1 MLHAQLEALVEI
13 ARQRNMSRAAEA
25 LYVTQPALTARM
37 RALER
42 HIGSQLLARTG
53 RGMQLTAAG
62 EAFLPYATRA
72 LESVDQGRTLL
83 RRLERGEAGELIVG
97 AAPAISTYVLPRAL
111 RAFRE
116 RSPDVELRVRTG
128 HSEDVFELVVQGQVD
143 LGLARQLSRSDV
155 EQLHLYDDELVL
167 VVGAAHEL
175 ARREVASV
183 ADLAGEQLILFDTSS
198 SYHELTGALFRRAGV
213 TPRGVMELDNIDATK
228 KMIAQGLGVG
238 FLPHAAVIE
247 ELAAGTLATS
257 SIVDA
262 EPLRRP
268 IVAITRSGSW
278 PLSGPAE
285 AFLELLKGFDLPGV
299 SRLAQ

>member
-1 MLHAQLEALVEI
+1 MLYAQLEALVEI

-25 LYVTQPALTARM
+25 LYVTQPALSARM
-37 RALER
+37 RALEQ
-42 HIGSQLLARTG
+42 HIGSQLLVRSG

-72 LESVDQGRTLL
+72 LESIDQGRTLL
-83 RRLERGEAGELIVG
+83 RRLVLGEAGELVVG
-97 AAPAISTYVLPRAL
+97 ASPAISTYVLPRAL

-143 LGLARQLSRSDV
+143 LGLARQLSHDGV

-167 VVGAAHEL
+167 VVDSTHEL
-175 ARREVASV
+175 AQREVASV
-183 ADLAGEQLILFDTSS
+183 SDLADEQLILFDTSS

-238 FLPHAAVIE
+238 FLPRAAVMD
-247 ELAAGTLATS
+247 ELAAGTLATTP
-257 SIVDA
+257 IVDA
-262 EPLRRP
+262 DPLRRP
-268 IVAITRSGSW
+268 IVAITRPRSG
-278 PLSGPAE
+278 PLSGPAA
-285 AFLELLKGFDLPGV
+285 AFLELLRGLDLPGV
-299 SRLAQ
+299 PSAS